1 MNPRVRVKEE
11 MVEEE
16 GEEDKRSID
25 KIDPFGDN
33 PGWDPSW
40 VKAFKINYLGKVG
53 IVPI

>member
-1 MNPRVRVKEE
+1 

-40 VKAFKINYLGKVG
+40 VKAFKINYLGKVD
-53 IVPI
+53 IEPI